1 MTPTLRAAQAESA
14 DGGLVLTLIH
24 AGHTAVLWLADV
36 AVWIGANLPWM
47 LAAASPLAL
56 TAVLVHRRL
65 TARALAERT
74 RYVLT
79 PSPDF
84 DPQDEHLVRYA
95 MQIVRAANS
104 GPWWA
109 PRAGRSARIR
119 FRADGSV
126 PLEMSVEAS
135 TSARHLLRTSQYP
148 GVTITEAPVLD
159 DEERAHTVRAEF
171 HLAGAETG
179 QLRKVPM
186 IPDPLQGIVDAVAD
200 ISTDHCD
207 MAELCLDVQRIPRW
221 QLLLTRWRVMQ
232 DARERQRTWAK
243 KEGRRAAQDAA
254 EVEDSWQNQ
263 LARLLDPEQ
272 QAPRRL
278 AAAPAR
284 VKPME
289 TEKVLGRLAATD
301 RQLLRVQLLA
311 RCVSEQEGR
320 AEQTMARLSAALDVF
335 GGGNTWVE
343 DAQSL
348 GKWRFTANTRG
359 RRRHFDRRW
368 NTGRLAARKPS
379 RVAVGELH
387 GLLKPVT
394 VHCTLPV
401 MASQLP
407 TYQLGAPLVPQGI
420 HHTPDGRSRI
430 VSVPAAE
437 FFFSLKVGRSRY
449 GKTETAE
456 AQALALALAGFGV
469 GFVDPHGDSWNHVAP
484 YLAHELLADRVC
496 RVDLTGRSSLVPT
509 WNPLGMERGQEAHE
523 VVTAVVDSLSSA
535 MNWENSSA
543 PRGLTILV
551 KAVEALVGFNR
562 HAVRMQAPGAQ
573 ATLFQIPALLEDEI
587 FRTRILEYVPTAQR
601 QWWLTTFT
609 RIDPAAHA
617 VIINPLTRLATNP
630 VALAFLGSATSGFD
644 ARAAMD
650 NSQLV
655 WICPAGTGPTDSLLT
670 ALLINDLFRA
680 GRSRE
685 DLPVDQRPEWHL
697 FVDELISF
705 DKATGGVIASFTE
718 QLAKFGLR
726 VHMMTQLLQR
736 VSQSTRDSV
745 LQNASALSSTAGSTQ
760 AVRLVAAEWHD
771 RVDTSRIA
779 TLPKFWYY
787 ASMTAGGVQHG
798 PMLLQGM
805 QVDEVFAAMVRG
817 GNAGSLP
824 ALERSAAAAVG
835 SAHRDRLVREAGY
848 RQDVV
853 AYFAR
858 EKKLPVGQ
866 TLQSIINGGAVNLT
880 KPGGLPPT
888 PGTGGA
894 PVQGVVTTPV
904 VPAPAPTGVGPA
916 VGAAP
921 AGGGAGTAGTSG
933 PGDGGGGLTV
943 IADQGP

>member
-1 MTPTLRAAQAESA
+1 MNTNLQAQTAAS
-14 DGGLVLTLIH
+14 DGGLLPVAIHVGHLT
-24 AGHTAVLWLADV
+24 VLWLVDA
-36 AVWIGANLPWM
+36 AAWTGAHLPWL
-47 LAAASPLAL
+47 LAAAAPLAL
-56 TAVLVHRRL
+56 AAVILHRRL
-65 TARALAERT
+65 TARALADRT
-74 RYVLT
+74 RYILT

-95 MQIVRAANS
+95 MLIVRAANS

-135 TSARHLLRTSQYP
+135 SSARHLLRTSQYP
-148 GVTITEAPVLD
+148 GVTITEAPVLE
-159 DEERAHTVRAEF
+159 DEERTHTVRAEF

-200 ISTDHCD
+200 IDTAHSDL
-207 MAELCLDVQRIPRW
+207 AELCLDLRRIPRW
-221 QLLLTRWRVMQ
+221 QLLFKRWQVMQ

-254 EVEDSWQNQ
+254 EIEDSWQHQ
-263 LARLLDPEQ
+263 LTRLLDPEQ
-272 QAPRRL
+272 QAPRRM

-284 VKPME
+284 VKPLE

-311 RCVSEQEGR
+311 RCSSEKEGR
-320 AEQTMARLSAALDVF
+320 AEQAMARMAAALDVF

-359 RRRHFDRRW
+359 RRQHFDRRW
-368 NTGRLAARKPS
+368 ETGRVAARKPS
-379 RVAVGELH
+379 QVAVGELH
-387 GLLKPVT
+387 GFLKPVT
-394 VHCTLPV
+394 MHCALPV

-407 TYQLGAPLVPQGI
+407 TYRLGAPLVPQGI
-420 HHTPDGRSRI
+420 HSTPDGRRRI
-430 VSVPAAE
+430 LSVPAEE

-456 AQALALALAGFGV
+456 VQALALALAGFGV
-469 GFVDPHGDSWNHVAP
+469 GFIDPHGDSWNHVAP
-484 YLAHELLADRVC
+484 YLAHDDLASRVC
-496 RVDLTGRSSLVPT
+496 RVDLTGRSSQVPT

-535 MNWENSSA
+535 MNWENSST

-551 KAVEALVGFNR
+551 KAVEALVAYNR
-562 HAVRMQAPGAQ
+562 HAVQMKAKDAQ
-573 ATLFQIPALLEDEI
+573 ATIFQIPALLEDEL
-587 FRTRILEYVPTAQR
+587 FRTRILAYVPAAQR
-601 QWWLTTFT
+601 QWWITTFT

-617 VIINPLTRLATNP
+617 VIINPITRLATSP
-630 VALAFLGSATSGFD
+630 IALAFLGSATSGFD

-655 WICPAGTGPTDSLLT
+655 WICPAGTGPTDALLT
-670 ALLINDLFRA
+670 ALLVNDLFRA

-685 DLPVDQRPEWHL
+685 DLPVGQRPEWHL

-771 RVDTSRIA
+771 RVDTARIA
-779 TLPKFWYY
+779 TLPKYSYY
-787 ASMTAGGVQHG
+787 ASMTAGGAQYG

-805 QVDEVFAAMVRG
+805 QVEQVFAELVRG
-817 GNAGSLP
+817 GNAGNVA
-824 ALERSAAAAVG
+824 ALHKSAATAVG
-835 SAHRDRLVREAGY
+835 SGHRDRLVREAGY
-848 RQDVV
+848 RQAVV
-853 AYFAR
+853 SYFAK
-858 EKKLPVGQ
+858 EKKLPVGKDLKAI
-866 TLQSIINGGAVNLT
+866 TDGVSAVNLL
-880 KPGGLPPT
+880 KPENPT
-888 PGTGGA
+888 
-894 PVQGVVTTPV
+894 
-904 VPAPAPTGVGPA
+904 APAA
-916 VGAAP
+916 LAESKAP
-921 AGGGAGTAGTSG
+921 AISTGPVRATPSSVQAAGLAADAESG
-933 PGDGGGGLTV
+933 PGDGGGLTR
-943 IADQGP
+943 IADQGR